1 MKNTFVHSIEYNLSS
16 ISGRISNFQ
25 LFTRLHF
32 LRNLK
37 IDGIGSV
44 GLVNGEGNGTIAEGT
59 HENFLRVGGSGK
71 HDIDVSISFQPLGN
85 LDDLLTR
92 KLSGSKPLPAIYLVS
107 LNGNQAASC
116 IGCLDEQS
124 GSAARGKVTSLQPQV
139 KLCRSSKA
147 SGNVLGTNYAVR
159 EGIINQAILVA
170 DGQDKFSLQIRR
182 QEVVQAL
189 LGNSNFCLLKRIF
202 FLHGLVLVQAVG
214 LLHKGR
220 NVAFFFQGES
230 QSIDCNLF

>member
-1 MKNTFVHSIEYNLSS
+1 MKNTFVHGIEHNLSS

-32 LRNLK
+32 LRNLQ

-59 HENFLRVGGSGK
+59 HENFLRVGGSGE

-92 KLSGSKPLPAIYLVS
+92 KLSGGKPLPAIHLVS

-116 IGCLDEQS
+116 IGCLNEQS
-124 GSAARGKVTSLQPQV
+124 GGTTSLQVTVLQPQI

-147 SGNVLGTNYAVR
+147 SGNILGTNHTVG
-159 EGIINQAILVA
+159 EGIIDQALLVA
-170 DGQDKFSLQIRR
+170 DGYHKFTLQICGE
-182 QEVVQAL
+182 EVIQAL
-189 LGNSNFCLLKRIF
+189 LGNSNFLLLQRIG

-214 LLHKGR
+214 LLHEGR
-220 NVAFFFQGES
+220 NVAFFFQGKS
-230 QSIDCNLF
+230 